1 MTKDEIIAKINLVEK
16 NFIDNLAYP
25 DGGQMTRPSLRNVD
39 ADIIV
44 NKCIVFKN
52 NALKYIIVPFSFRA
66 KFFPSTSEIYEEFI
80 ESLIVPLIQRNASLS
95 EDEKNAMIDMKDE
108 WYSERV
114 TNPEN
119 AKKLS
124 QYNAL
129 KKELEDKGII

>member
-1 MTKDEIIAKINLVEK
+1 MTKEEIFAKIDLIEK

-25 DGGQMTRPSLRNVD
+25 DGGQMTRPSLKNID
-39 ADIIV
+39 ADIIT

-52 NALKYIIVPFSFRA
+52 NALKYIVFPFSFRA
-66 KFFPSTSEIYEEFI
+66 KFFPSTPEIYEEFI
-80 ESLIVPLIQRNASLS
+80 EFLIGPLIQKEASLS

-108 WYSERV
+108 WYSGRV
-114 TNPEN
+114 SNPEN